1 MGVITFDGRQSSAYG
16 IVVEHFPD
24 YAMPKPDYEII
35 HVPGK
40 NGDIIIDKGSF
51 QNIERKYE
59 VALANDPLATGAK
72 KFNELITRLGEWLY
86 PTVGYSRLSDDYDST
101 HFYMA
106 SFQNGL
112 SIKNIENYGARA
124 TVSFNCKPFR
134 YLNIGT
140 ESTAY
145 TSNRITI
152 TNNLTAFSSMPLF
165 KLTIHGR
172 STATNFNVGAIT
184 ITINTNSIMNK
195 VWEDSRTSDCIII
208 LDCELQECYCE
219 KTTVDGIKIVN
230 LNDCIQTPQGFPM
243 FLANTNYMVTPEITE
258 ITLNNN
264 YISKVEVTPRW
275 FTI

>member
-24 YAMPKPDYEII
+24 YTMPKPDYEII

-86 PTVGYSRLSDDYDST
+86 PTVGYGRLSDDYDST

-134 YLNIGT
+134 YLNIG
-140 ESTAY
+140 EQSISYSTSPS
-145 TSNRITI
+145 TL
-152 TNNLTAFSSMPLF
+152 NNNVTAFHSMPLL
-165 KLTIHGR
+165 KLKIHAK
-172 STATNFNVGAIT
+172 STETNLTVAGISVK
-184 ITINTNSIMNK
+184 INTTKILDRLTG
-195 VWEDSRTSDCIII
+195 VDRIVT
-208 LDCELQECYCE
+208 LDCELQDFYYEP
-219 KTTVDGIKIVN
+219 TSGDVIN
-230 LNDCIQTPQGFPM
+230 LNDCIKTPQGFPK
-243 FLANTNYMVTPEITE
+243 LLGRTDYIITPQANVITFN
-258 ITLNNN
+258 TT
-264 YISKVEVTPRW
+264 YISKVEVTPKW
-275 FTI
+275 YTI